1 MPTQQHAPAQP
12 LPSPQALNPQVL
24 LVSQQNQMWID
35 DPWLLIQQP
44 DDLISTPADKRL
56 ILPLPMWRELLGG
69 TSLDLSQIGVWVDSQ
84 PQFEAHAQA
93 LAALPLVALKIN
105 GPDSDWCY
113 GAAYQLRA
121 SLKFGGELRAFGPIT
136 GAQLFY
142 LHRCGFNSFAMPAGQ
157 APSGPLSGL
166 SGHPTQH
173 PAPPAMPAPSQ
184 ER

>member
-1 MPTQQHAPAQP
+1 MPTQQHAEIQP
-12 LPSPQALNPQVL
+12 GPLTQALPPQVL

-35 DPWLLIQQP
+35 DPWLMIHQP

-56 ILPLPMWRELLGG
+56 ILPLQMWRELRST
-69 TSLDLSQIGVWVDSQ
+69 TSLDLSQIGVWVDKQ

-93 LAALPLVALKIN
+93 LAELPLVALRIS

-121 SLKFGGELRAFGPIT
+121 ALKFGGELRAFGPIT

-142 LHRCGFNSFAMPAGQ
+142 LHRCGFNSFSMPSGQ
-157 APSGPLSGL
+157 ASTKGL
-166 SGHPTQH
+166 SGVAARPMRH
-173 PAPPAMPAPSQ
+173 PATHDVFVP
-184 ER
+184 

>member
-1 MPTQQHAPAQP
+1 MPTQRYADIQAKPASQAP
-12 LPSPQALNPQVL
+12 NPQVL

-35 DPWLLIQQP
+35 DPWLLIHQP

-56 ILPLPMWRELLGG
+56 ILPLPMWRELLSG

-84 PQFEAHAQA
+84 TQFEAHAQA
-93 LAALPLVALKIN
+93 LAALPLVALRIS

-113 GAAYQLRA
+113 GAANHLRA

-142 LHRCGFNSFAMPAGQ
+142 LHRCGFNSF
-157 APSGPLSGL
+157 S
-166 SGHPTQH
+166 
-173 PAPPAMPAPSQ
+173 MPAPSPGG
-184 ER
+184 

>member
-1 MPTQQHAPAQP
+1 MPTQRYADIQAEPASQAP
-12 LPSPQALNPQVL
+12 NPQVL

-69 TSLDLSQIGVWVDSQ
+69 TSLDLSQIGVWVDNQ
-84 PQFEAHAQA
+84 QQFEAHAQA
-93 LAALPLVALKIN
+93 LAAQPLVALRIS

-113 GAAYQLRA
+113 GAANHLRA

-142 LHRCGFNSFAMPAGQ
+142 LHRCGFNSFSMPAGQ
-157 APSGPLSGL
+157 APSGTLSGL
-166 SGHPTQH
+166 NSRPTQP
-173 PAPPAMPAPSQ
+173 PATPAMPAPSQ
-184 ER
+184 EH